1 MEPPVGKVAGAAA
14 GARIVRPPHPHRHE
28 LDPPM
33 LVTIKRW
40 LGSTAPQIPGWS
52 ELSSWARAKQ
62 WTLRA
67 VREPEGFVVEG
78 RSDGTA
84 WRLEWG
90 PSQRAYIQGAELR
103 IRADLSVP
111 RELQAL
117 VLNRELMDSME
128 KAVFDQYV
136 EGVQTRIDTATPPEM
151 RWLVMFA
158 KLSSS
163 ELKSLRDGYGALSSF
178 KPWLQ
183 QWLGGALSPTLAA
196 LPTSAERPLVLMIA
210 RRRLC
215 LRTALAQPDPAGLEA
230 WLRLFECALQQAQRV
245 VLDEID
251 THVASTQPSLFSA
264 STMPAEGLRP

>member
-1 MEPPVGKVAGAAA
+1 
-14 GARIVRPPHPHRHE
+14 
-28 LDPPM
+28 M

-40 LGSTAPQIPGWS
+40 LGSAAPQIPGWS
-52 ELSSWARAKQ
+52 ELSSWARSNH

-78 RSDGTA
+78 RSGSTA

-90 PSQRAYIQGAELR
+90 PSQRSYIQGGELR
-103 IRADLSVP
+103 IRAELSVP

-117 VLNRELMDSME
+117 VLNRELMDAME

-136 EGVQTRIDTATPPEM
+136 EGVQTRIDTTTPPEM
-151 RWLVMFA
+151 RWLVMFP
-158 KLSSS
+158 KLSAS

-183 QWLGGALSPTLAA
+183 QWLGGALSPSLAA
-196 LPTSAERPLVLMIA
+196 LPTSPDRPLVLMVA

-215 LRTALAQPDPAGLEA
+215 LRTALAQPDPAGLDA
-230 WLRLFECALQQAQRV
+230 WLRLFECAMHEAQRV
-245 VLDEID
+245 ALDELD
-251 THVASTQPSLFSA
+251 THAASTQPSMFSA
-264 STMPAEGLRP
+264 STMPVDVARP

>member
-1 MEPPVGKVAGAAA
+1 
-14 GARIVRPPHPHRHE
+14 
-28 LDPPM
+28 M

-40 LGSTAPQIPGWS
+40 LGSAAPQLPGWG
-52 ELSSWARAKQ
+52 ELSSWARANH

-78 RSDGTA
+78 RSDGGTA

-90 PSQRAYIQGAELR
+90 PSQRSYILGAELR
-103 IRADLSVP
+103 IRAELSVP

-136 EGVQTRIDTATPPEM
+136 EGVQTRIDTSTPPEM
-151 RWLVMFA
+151 RWLVMFP
-158 KLSSS
+158 KLTAG
-163 ELKSLRDGYGALSSF
+163 ELKSLRDGYGALSSY

-183 QWLGGALSPTLAA
+183 QWLGGGLSNELAA
-196 LPTSAERPLVLMIA
+196 LPTSADRPLVLMIA

-215 LRTALAQPDPAGLEA
+215 LRTVLAQPDPASLQA
-230 WLRLFECALQQAQRV
+230 WLRLFECAVRDAQRV
-245 VLDEID
+245 SLDLVD
-251 THVASTQPSLFSA
+251 THAASTQPSMFAA
-264 STMPAEGLRP
+264 STMPADTARP